1 MKQFYAAKAA
11 AGQTLWQLQRSARLP
26 SFHRSQLQ
34 EAQQTQQQLEEQQAA
49 ASKLRHSL
57 AAAEQAAAATREE
70 LEAAQA
76 RAVEAEG
83 LAAKVAQMEE
93 DVKAYKEQ
101 LKEVSVTCTA
111 AGWCS
116 WEGTA
121 CTGLRMFELQLVGPQ
136 QQSLRQ
142 LICGSKA
149 CDPRRCCHPAACPAS
164 AALSRGYCHIAP
176 LKPFPVCCFA
186 CRPGWLLTRR

>member
-1 MKQFYAAKAA
+1 M
-11 AGQTLWQLQRSARLP
+11 
-26 SFHRSQLQ
+26 Q

-49 ASKLRHSL
+49 ASKLRQSL

-101 LKEVSVTCTA
+101 LKEVSWAAA
-111 AGWCS
+111 AGRARLTLGCACS
-116 WEGTA
+116 S
-121 CTGLRMFELQLVGPQ
+121 C
-136 QQSLRQ
+136 SLPGRS
-142 LICGSKA
+142 SKA
-149 CDPRRCCHPAACPAS
+149 CDPRSCCPPAACPAP
-164 AALSRGYCHIAP
+164 AALGRGYYHIAP
-176 LKPFPVCCFA
+176 HKPSPVSCFA